1 MGYKWDFFR
10 RFAAMKA
17 SAFVLA
23 FLASF
28 FLATNPAAA
37 GEWSKHVKGKVE
49 ISVQAKSKS
58 SVEIYEYV
66 IHKGLPH
73 WSHVTTIHPG
83 KSWTGHIKPIVKG
96 DSLKFVC
103 NGRNFKSASDVTGGF
118 DLHFDNVWLNLR
130 HK

>member
-1 MGYKWDFFR
+1 MRTTGFVGGMV
-10 RFAAMKA
+10 FASLFVFA
-17 SAFVLA
+17 SM
-23 FLASF
+23 AS
-28 FLATNPAAA
+28 A
-37 GEWSKHVKGKVE
+37 GEWSKHVNGKVE
-49 ISVQAKSKS
+49 ISVQAKSKA
-58 SVEIYEYV
+58 SVEIHEYV

-73 WSHVTTIHPG
+73 RRRVTTIHPG

-103 NGRNFKSASDVTGGF
+103 KGRRFKSASDVKGGL